1 MVIGVF
7 LATALAV
14 VIIRYL
20 YCKRRNELGM
30 SFDKA
35 PSLEWAPCSRDETLC
50 RLESESFDLVVVGGG
65 CTGAGC
71 ALDATTRGLKVALI
85 ERMDFGSGTS
95 SKSTKLVHGGVRY
108 LAKAV
113 ASFGWSQCKL
123 VLQALSERTVM
134 FNISPYLTNTIKIIV
149 PIYSK
154 AWAPYYYIGLK
165 LYDWMSGIKS
175 LGKSYFISKEQ
186 AVHAFPQVNRH
197 NLYGAMVYFDGQQ
210 DDARNNVM
218 LAVTAAYHGAAV
230 ANHVSVIQ
238 LIFECSKVVG
248 IRCRDEITG
257 KTIEIRAKG
266 IINSTG
272 NLVDTL
278 RMMDEKCKDKI
289 VVQSSGTH
297 IVLSGKYIPRDM
309 GFLDPQSSDG
319 RVVFFMPW
327 MGKTLVGS
335 TDARTVDGDTIPTE
349 SDLDFL
355 LNEVGSYSSVSP
367 KPTRRDASAVW
378 TGIRSLVKDGCASDT
393 SSIVRKHYIGIDDN
407 GLITITGGKWT
418 IYRKMAE
425 EAIDIAVNVF
435 SLQPQRRCVTRHVKI
450 VGAHGY
456 TEDTWKEINKKL
468 KVPEDMARRFARFY
482 GARALKLA
490 DYIANGEKRHVMS
503 RKYSYLISE
512 VEYCIDNE
520 LAVSICDV
528 LSNRL
533 MLSLFDVR
541 EAYECVGQVLDVFRR
556 KHRWGAD
563 RCNKEEI
570 EAVKLLNTYGLSL
583 LREKDGCEDT
593 ATHIE
598 CPLNRAKRTE

>member
-1 MVIGVF
+1 MAIGAF
-7 LATALAV
+7 IATALAV

-20 YCKRRNELGM
+20 YCKRRNKLAM

-35 PSLEWAPCSRDETLC
+35 PPLEWAPCSRDEMLR
-50 RLESESFDLVVVGGG
+50 RLESESFDLLVVGGG
-65 CTGAGC
+65 CTGVGC
-71 ALDATTRGLKVALI
+71 ALDAATRGLKVALI

-113 ASFGWSQCKL
+113 ASFGWSQYKL
-123 VLQALSERTVM
+123 VFQALSERTVM
-134 FNISPYLTNTIKIIV
+134 FSISPYLTNTIKIIV

-154 AWAPYYYIGLK
+154 AWVPYYYIGLK
-165 LYDWMSGIKS
+165 LYDWMSGIRS
-175 LGKSYFISKEQ
+175 LGKSYFIGKEQ
-186 AVHAFPQVNRH
+186 TVHMFPQVNRQSLH
-197 NLYGAMVYFDGQQ
+197 GAMVYFDGQQ

-218 LAVTAAYHGAAV
+218 LAVTAAYHGAV
-230 ANHVSVIQ
+230 VVNHMSATE
-238 LIFECSKVVG
+238 LIFECEKIVG
-248 IRCRDEITG
+248 IRCRDEVAG
-257 KTIEIRAKG
+257 KTVEVRAKG

-278 RMMDEKCKDKI
+278 RMMDEKCKDRI

-297 IVLSGKYIPRDM
+297 IVLSGKYTPRDT

-319 RVVFFMPW
+319 RVIFFMPW

-335 TDARTVDGDTIPTE
+335 TDARTVDGDTTPTE
-349 SDLDFL
+349 EDLDFL

-367 KPTRRDASAVW
+367 RPTRRDVSAVW
-378 TGIRSLVKDGCASDT
+378 TGIRPLVKDCNVSDT
-393 SSIVRKHYIGIDDN
+393 NSIVRKHYIGIDDN

-435 SLQPQRRCVTRHVKI
+435 SLHPQRQCVTRHVKI
-450 VGAHGY
+450 LGAHGY
-456 TEDTWKEINKKL
+456 TEDTWKEIKRKL

-482 GARALKLA
+482 GTRALKLA
-490 DYIANGEKRHVMS
+490 RYMADGEKRHVMS
-503 RKYSYLISE
+503 RKYSYLASE

-520 LAVSICDV
+520 LAASICDV

-533 MLSLFDVR
+533 MISLFDVR

-563 RCNKEEI
+563 RCNREEI
-570 EAVKLLNTYGLSL
+570 EAVRILNTYGLSL
-583 LREKDGCEDT
+583 LRENDDCEDT